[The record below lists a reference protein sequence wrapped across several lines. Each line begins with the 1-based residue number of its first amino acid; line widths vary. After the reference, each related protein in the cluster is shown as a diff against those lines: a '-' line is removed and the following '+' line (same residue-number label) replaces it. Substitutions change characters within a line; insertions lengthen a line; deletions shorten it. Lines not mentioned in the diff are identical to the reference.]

1 MEYQLLF
8 ARPAMVVLHGL
19 PKRVR
24 TRLMDG
30 IDQIPRS
37 PDRFSQF
44 QERDSIGRTLDVAI
58 IEGYAVYYW
67 NDFADRHIKIM
78 AIVKGLTRPEL

>member
-1 MEYQLLF
+1 
-8 ARPAMVVLHGL
+8 MVFLHGL

-24 TRLMDG
+24 ARLMDR
-30 IDQIPRS
+30 IDEIPRF
-37 PDRFSQF
+37 PDHFSQF

-67 NDFADRHIKIM
+67 NDFADRHIKVM
-78 AIVKGLTRPEL
+78 AIARELHTRPDL